1 MKLSTILIAAASAAV
16 VLSCCGRKASS
27 LERVAPESVGVDT
40 TEFHKVWDR
49 VWGRPCDELHALMV
63 LKDGK
68 IVYERYSPEMTKE
81 TRHVLW
87 SASKTFTA
95 TAAGFAVQDGLLDV
109 NDKVVSFFSEDELP
123 CKDSL
128 SAEDYARLQDMTV
141 ANLLTMSSGFRN
153 DIIWSL
159 LNLTEKGYS
168 WVKAALAEP
177 VTWTP
182 GSKFAY
188 NSINTFLV
196 SVIVSKVTGMRMDKY
211 LEGKLFK
218 PLGITDWHWD
228 LSPDGYPTGGW
239 GLFLN
244 TESFAKMG
252 QFLLQKGVWNG
263 NRLLNEEWIDEM
275 TSAQIMQDPDATEFT
290 DGNSGYGYQVW
301 RCRHDSYRLDGAY
314 GQFCVEIPEK
324 NAVVAI
330 FEFSHDAGRTLDGLW
345 EFIYPAL

>member
-1 MKLSTILIAAASAAV
+1 MMSACAENP
-16 VLSCCGRKASS
+16 CGLK
-27 LERVAPESVGVDT
+27 RVAPESMGVDT
-40 TEFHKVWDR
+40 SSFHKVWNA

-68 IVYERYSPEMTKE
+68 IIYERYSPEMSRD

-95 TAAGFAVQDGLLDV
+95 TAAGFAAQDGLLDIH
-109 NDKVVSFFSEDELP
+109 DKVVSFFSEEELP

-128 SAEDYARLQDMTV
+128 AAEDYARLQDITV
-141 ANLLTMSSGFRN
+141 ENLLTMSSGFRS
-153 DIIWSL
+153 DIIGKL
-159 LNLTEKGYS
+159 MNLTENGQS
-168 WVKAALAEP
+168 WVKEALAEP

-182 GSKFAY
+182 GSRFAY

-196 SVIVSKVTGMRMDKY
+196 SVIVSKVVGEPMDKY
-211 LEGKLFK
+211 LEKKLFK
-218 PLGITDWHWD
+218 PLGITDWHWEH
-228 LSPDGYPTGGW
+228 SPEGYPTGGW

-252 QFLLQKGVWNG
+252 QFLLQKGTWNG
-263 NRLLNEEWIDEM
+263 KQILNPEWIEQM
-275 TSAQIMQDPDATEFT
+275 TGARIIQNPDAEVEG
-290 DGNSGYGYQVW
+290 DYNSGYGYQVW

-330 FEFSHDAGRTLDGLW
+330 FEFSHDGVNTLNKMW
-345 EFIYPAL
+345 EHIYPAL